1 MTSWLTRRG
10 PERRLHREEGQA
22 AFEFI
27 LILPLFVLFML
38 LLIDFGI
45 MTYEYVSLSSAA
57 REGARYAAV
66 NCGDGSCTQ
75 TEVRDRTIAR
85 SGGLL
90 TAANN
95 AEVTVG
101 WVNAD
106 AVGTNS
112 DRGDAAVVKV
122 LHPYAFLFFPFTFP
136 VQSCADMRLEQRD
149 VTSPLPA
156 GTGC

>member
-1 MTSWLTRRG
+1 MRLTSMVKRARG
-10 PERRLHREEGQA
+10 EAGQA
-22 AFEFI
+22 ALEFL
-27 LILPLFVLFML
+27 LILPIFVLWML

-45 MTYEYVSLSSAA
+45 LTYQYVSISSAV
-57 REGARYAAV
+57 REGARFAAV
-66 NCGDGSCTQ
+66 NCGDGTCTA

-101 WVNAD
+101 WINVD
-106 AVGTNS
+106 AAGTNR

-122 LHPYAFLFFPFTFP
+122 AHPYAFLFFPVTLP
-136 VQSCADMRLEQRD
+136 VNACADMRLEQQDR
-149 VTSPLPA
+149 TTALPA
-156 GTGC
+156 TAGC